1 MLVPLFLD
9 ERTVLDAQRV
19 PHEIFLIVSMRQLGK
34 SEGKSRVELE
44 TLSVQF
50 QGWSGLNLPGLCCL
64 GELRYR
70 SNDPLGVLFNQIVFL
85 R

>member
-1 MLVPLFLD
+1 MLVPFFLD

-19 PHEIFLIVSMRQLGK
+19 PHEIFLIVSIRQLEK

-64 GELRYR
+64 GELWYR
-70 SNDPLGVLFNQIVFL
+70 RLGAMTLSGFI
-85 R
+85 